1 MFIQGTLTARGFRIR
16 GYTLESRNCEARLPR
31 ASSTPPLSSL
41 SSGAVS
47 AWSGEAAAGARM
59 AGASSS
65 RAGSMV
71 ARGGGDTLAGAE
83 AELHIYPAR

>member
-16 GYTLESRNCEARLPR
+16 GYTLESRNCAARLPR

-65 RAGSMV
+65 SSMV